1 MRVPQLKL
9 GRFERFDLV
18 RSRLGENSYSGN
30 ELYVECKQYSA
41 AGRQE
46 QLYDAYLAVG
56 FSGFVALD

>member
-1 MRVPQLKL
+1 
-9 GRFERFDLV
+9 
-18 RSRLGENSYSGN
+18 LGENSYSGN

-46 QLYDAYLAVG
+46 KRYDAYLAVG